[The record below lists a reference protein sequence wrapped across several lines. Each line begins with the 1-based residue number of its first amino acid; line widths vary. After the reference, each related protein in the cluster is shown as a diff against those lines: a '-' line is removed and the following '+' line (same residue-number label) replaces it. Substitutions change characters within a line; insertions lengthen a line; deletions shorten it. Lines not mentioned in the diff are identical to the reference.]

1 MADQI
6 PRSGVARKSYC
17 DDLEMQDT
25 LASGDGSV
33 LFKMAAR
40 VLTKLKPDYLANQ
53 RRRKDTRSPERLIA
67 HYELER
73 RLADRLRAAG
83 RDERSRLYTE
93 VYSELF
99 NSLPDHPQKTV
110 AGSRTDRIAKQVRLL
125 KPLIRPG
132 GVYLEIG
139 CGDALLPFALSGFA
153 GEVLGLDVTDALVD
167 FPAAPINFRFLKTDG
182 VGIPLAENAVD
193 LAHSDQL
200 MEHLHVEDAE
210 AQLRE
215 IYRVLRPG
223 GRYVCKTPSGVTGPH
238 DISVFF
244 DEVAKGMHMR
254 EYDYGSL
261 HPLMLRAGFRSVE
274 FPLVVS
280 GYSLA
285 TPPYQL
291 LHGIERA
298 LQRLPGRLRH
308 TYLARFL
315 MGITAVAIK

>member
-1 MADQI
+1 
-6 PRSGVARKSYC
+6 
-17 DDLEMQDT
+17 
-25 LASGDGSV
+25 
-33 LFKMAAR
+33 
-40 VLTKLKPDYLANQ
+40 LTNLKPDYLAIQ
-53 RRRKDTRSPERLIA
+53 RRRKDTRPPDRLIA

-73 RLADRLRAAG
+73 RLADRLRFAC

-99 NSLPDHPQKTV
+99 DSLPDHPQKTA

-125 KPLIRPG
+125 KHRIRRG

-153 GEVLGLDVTDALVD
+153 QEVLGLDVTDALVD
-167 FPAAPINFRFLKTDG
+167 FAAAPSNFRFLKTDG
-182 VGIPLAENAVD
+182 VEIPLADNSVD

-215 IYRVLRPG
+215 IHRVLRPG
-223 GRYVCKTPSGVTGPH
+223 GCYVCKTPSSVTGPH

-244 DEVAKGMHMR
+244 DEVARGMHMR

-261 HPLMLRAGFRSVE
+261 RALMVQAGFRSVE
-274 FPLVVS
+274 FPLVVA
-280 GYSLA
+280 GYRLA

-291 LHGIERA
+291 LRGIERT
-298 LQRLPGRLRH
+298 LQGLPGRLRH

-315 MGITAVAIK
+315 MGVTAVATK

>member
-1 MADQI
+1 
-6 PRSGVARKSYC
+6 
-17 DDLEMQDT
+17 
-25 LASGDGSV
+25 
-33 LFKMAAR
+33 MAAH
-40 VLTKLKPDYLANQ
+40 VLTKLKPDHVAIQ
-53 RRRKDTRSPERLIA
+53 RRRKDTRPPERLIA

-73 RLADRLRAAG
+73 RLADRLRAAS

-99 NSLPDHPQKTV
+99 NSLPDHPQKTAV
-110 AGSRTDRIAKQVRLL
+110 DSRADRIAKQVRLL
-125 KPLIRPG
+125 KPRIRRG
-132 GVYLEIG
+132 DVYLEIG

-153 GEVLGLDVTDALVD
+153 REVLGLDVTDALVD
-167 FPAAPINFRFLKTDG
+167 FAVAPANFRFLKTDG
-182 VGIPLAENAVD
+182 VEIPLAENSVD

-215 IYRVLRPG
+215 IHRVLRPG
-223 GRYVCKTPSGVTGPH
+223 GHYVCKTPSSVTGPH

-244 DEVAKGMHMR
+244 DEVASGMHMR

-261 HPLMLRAGFRSVE
+261 RALMLQAGFRSVQ
-274 FPLVVS
+274 FPLVVA
-280 GYSLA
+280 GYWLA
-285 TPPYQL
+285 TPPYQPL
-291 LHGIERA
+291 RGIERA

-315 MGITAVAIK
+315 MGITAVATK